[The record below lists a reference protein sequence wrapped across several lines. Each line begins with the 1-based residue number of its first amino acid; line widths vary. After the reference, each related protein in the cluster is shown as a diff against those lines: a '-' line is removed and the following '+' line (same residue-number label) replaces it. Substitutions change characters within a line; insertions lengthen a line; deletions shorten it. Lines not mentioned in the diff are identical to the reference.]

1 MGSAY
6 PTGAIVV
13 PFGTNGTQPLPFK
26 RSDRVASGSS
36 REPQAVS
43 LRLPGEADAPGR
55 RPGTRSGRDNS
66 ASQAPARYMTLRASG
81 SRKTV
86 QTQPAAEEAHCPHG
100 WRVSG
105 LSGDRPGL
113 GQRAPWAAALRV

>member
-26 RSDRVASGSS
+26 RRDRVASGSS

-43 LRLPGEADAPGR
+43 LRLPGEA
-55 RPGTRSGRDNS
+55 
-66 ASQAPARYMTLRASG
+66 
-81 SRKTV
+81 
-86 QTQPAAEEAHCPHG
+86 
-100 WRVSG
+100 
-105 LSGDRPGL
+105 
-113 GQRAPWAAALRV
+113 AALRACERPTCSCGASRTASYFTWKPPPKGFWGMDPVSVRACAAVAGMAAPTRYRPRVPGVNFQL